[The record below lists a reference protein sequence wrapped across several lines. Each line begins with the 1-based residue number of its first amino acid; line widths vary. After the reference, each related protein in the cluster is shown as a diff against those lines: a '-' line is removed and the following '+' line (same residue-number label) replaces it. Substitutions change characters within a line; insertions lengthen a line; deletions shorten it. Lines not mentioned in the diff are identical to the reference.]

1 MKIKKINLYRPEIE
15 VKFNRP
21 ILARLYLALVFFR
34 FVKIARIKVNINI
47 CSKLM
52 KNAGHVTIK
61 KLWYITIPKIK
72 VVDAL

>member
-21 ILARLYLALVFFR
+21 ILARLYLVLVFYR
-34 FVKIARIKVNINI
+34 FVMIKRLKLNIFITSKI
-47 CSKLM
+47 M

-61 KLWYITIPKIK
+61 KCWYIVIPKIK